1 MIGKLSKLFGSGAD
15 GALKKMGPIVDEVND
30 LEPSFEA
37 LSDDELRNTTEAL
50 KARLDAGETLD
61 DLLPSAFAAVREA
74 SRRSIGLRHF
84 DVQIIGGVVLHQGK
98 ISEMKTGEGK
108 TLVAPLAVYLNAL
121 AGKGVHVVT
130 VNDYLARRDVQ
141 WMGPVY
147 HQLGLSVSS
156 LQHEGSLIYSPNA
169 PSDQPALRFLTP
181 ITRRDAYEADITY
194 GTNHEF
200 GFDYLRD
207 NMAVDADRVV
217 QRGLNYAIVDEVDY
231 ILIDEARTPLII
243 SGAAQEA
250 TQLYSTMARV
260 VPRLQEED
268 DYTVDEKQKSISLT
282 EEGIA
287 KMEQALGVDNLYD
300 PGNYQMTHFIE
311 NALRARVIFG
321 RDRDYVVQDGNI
333 VLVDEFTGRLME
345 GRRFS
350 DGLHQALEA
359 KEGVKVQQE
368 SITYASVTLQNYFRM
383 YEKLA
388 GMTGTALTEAAE
400 FTRIYRLEVA
410 PIPSHREMVRGDHSD
425 FVFKSSQAKWQAI
438 ANDIEEAHE
447 AGRPV
452 LVGTTSI
459 ENSEMLSGMLL
470 KRGVTH
476 QVLNA
481 KNHERE
487 ATIVAHAGRA
497 GAVTVATNMAGRGT
511 DIILGG
517 NPDSDL
523 SDELRKAGYPTPEA
537 APAEMLEKTRASVQ
551 ARWRVEHER
560 VVALEG
566 LYVLGTEKHE
576 ARRIDNQLRGRSGRQ
591 GDPGDSRFYVSLE
604 DDLMRRFGGD
614 RIKGFMNLMGI
625 AEDQPLEA
633 GMVTKALG
641 TVQTKVEAHNFEI
654 RKNLVEY
661 DDVINRHREVIY
673 AERRKILEEAD
684 LKTNVLSMVEG
695 ELNAVLDAFIV
706 GRDPSGWDLDGLVK
720 ELRVIFPLPPDLDEQ
735 EMEQLSGEE
744 LHERVQEHAS
754 DLYAQREEAVGPEMM
769 RALERLVMLR
779 TIDSHWVQ
787 HLTTMENLRQGV
799 GLQAYGQRDPLVAY
813 RAQGHE
819 LFQAMLESIQHDI
832 AHTIYHVS
840 LTQQQQPQAA
850 PHRHGPALRAVR
862 PSPMAAMAPQRQ
874 AVATAPSGGAK
885 VGRNAQCP
893 CGSGKKY
900 KKCHGAAA

>member
-1 MIGKLSKLFGSGAD
+1 MIGRLSKLFGSGAD
-15 GALKKMGPIVDEVND
+15 GALKKIGPIVDEVND
-30 LEPSFEA
+30 LEPRLEA
-37 LSDDELRNTTEAL
+37 LSDDELRDSTDAL

-74 SRRSIGLRHF
+74 SRRAIGLRHF
-84 DVQIIGGVVLHQGK
+84 DVQLIGGVVLHQGK
-98 ISEMKTGEGK
+98 IAEMKTGEGK

-147 HQLGLSVSS
+147 HKLGLSVSS
-156 LQHEGSLIYSPNA
+156 LQHEGSLIYDPEA
-169 PSDQPALRFLTP
+169 PSDQPALRFLRP
-181 ITRRDAYEADITY
+181 ITRRDAYGADITY

-207 NMAVDADRVV
+207 NMAVEAGRVV
-217 QRGLNYAIVDEVDY
+217 QRGLHYAIVDEVDY

-250 TQLYSTMARV
+250 TQLYATMAKV

-268 DYTVDEKQKSISLT
+268 DYTVDEKQKAISLT

-287 KMEQALGVDNLYD
+287 KMEQALGVGNLYD
-300 PGNYQMTHFIE
+300 PDNYQMTHFIE
-311 NALRARVIFG
+311 NALRARVIYR

-333 VLVDEFTGRLME
+333 ILVDEFTGRLME

-368 SITYASVTLQNYFRM
+368 SITYATITLQNYFRM

-410 PIPSHREMVRGDHSD
+410 PIPPHRPMVRNDHSD

-438 ANDIEEAHE
+438 ADDIEEAHAE
-447 AGRPV
+447 GRPV

-459 ENSEMLSGMLL
+459 ENSEMLSGMLQ

-487 ATIVAHAGRA
+487 ATIVAHAGRP

-523 SDELRKAGYPTPEA
+523 SDELRRAGYPTPEA
-537 APAEMLEKTRASVQ
+537 APAETLEKTRAAVQ
-551 ARWRVEHER
+551 SRWREEHER
-560 VVALEG
+560 VVARDG

-591 GDPGDSRFYVSLE
+591 GDPGESRFYVSLE

-684 LKTNVLSMVEG
+684 LKANVLSMVEQ
-695 ELNAVLDAFIV
+695 ELETVLDAFIV
-706 GRDPSGWDLDGLVK
+706 GNDPSGWDLDGLVK
-720 ELRVIFPLPPDLDEQ
+720 ELRVIFPLPAELDER
-735 EMEQLSGEE
+735 EMERLSGEE
-744 LHERVQEHAS
+744 VHERVQEHAS
-754 DLYAQREEAVGPEMM
+754 DLYEQREAAVGSEMM

-819 LFQAMLESIQHDI
+819 HFQAMLESIQHDI

-840 LTQQQQPQAA
+840 LVQEQTAAA
-850 PHRHGPALRAVR
+850 PRRGPALRAVR

-874 AVATAPSGGAK
+874 AVAVAPGGAAK
-885 VGRNAQCP
+885 VGRNAPCP

-900 KKCHGAAA
+900 KKCHGAAT